1 MLELFVDSIKYFF
14 AGMVVGFKAL
24 FDGLLAYM
32 QISSIKDEVVAAIL
46 GVPVVLVSLAG
57 ILSVVSKV
65 LKKILKN

>member
-1 MLELFVDSIKYFF
+1 MLDLFADSIKCIL
-14 AGMVVGFKAL
+14 AGMGVGFKAV

-32 QISSIKDEVVAAIL
+32 RISSIKDEVVAAIL

-57 ILSVVSKV
+57 ILFVVSKV